1 MKQNKLYS
9 WLTSLLVMVMLALV
23 GQTALAQDV
32 TFTFTGSNN
41 TLSSNEVDGVRFTY
55 YMYNG
60 QANLYANSWDMTISS
75 EREITKIEFTS
86 GDMSGTT
93 CDVGTMTSSNIWE
106 GSANSVTFNNGG
118 DKLISQA
125 KVWLKS
131 GPVEVPTYNFL
142 GSNIPYITGGASS
155 TLESGENLQV
165 GDVFTG
171 IDGSTLTFTAVV
183 NAWSNSAQRLR
194 LGNGTAFSIAAPEG
208 YNISDI
214 VLKVDA
220 NTLTG
225 LSATGLSFEGTTK
238 AVWSGEAASV
248 DFSVT
253 ADSWVQKIYVTLVSA
268 TTEPTLYTVVVND
281 APVGAAVTL
290 DGQDMAA
297 GGQITVEKNL
307 SLSNL
312 SVTEPTGYYA
322 EKEYDATTHTFTVT
336 FKEYL
341 QYPVVVT
348 GTTDAN
354 AGVVYD
360 GVTYHAGES
369 VLTKTALTAADV
381 TAAEVSDLEGT
392 VTLDAG
398 TFTVTYK
405 APEYIEFITTGLS
418 GYGYGSYNET
428 KSGVNIY
435 AAVFSGYLN
444 IWNSSWTAT
453 ISSSTFKIAKVE
465 FECIQNLN
473 ISSNVGSMDNSAS
486 YKKVWTGSAQSVIFS
501 TVGDLQIA
509 KVRVYLDN
517 PTPETYT
524 VSISG
529 NPSEAKLIYDGNEYA
544 NGSSFTAAL
553 TKDDLS
559 ATTIEGYSYSITI
572 EGTTIKVVYAEKFP
586 KEGVAYKLLESGGL
600 YLNVFKNTN
609 NRAKDVVLLSTP
621 QALYFTET
629 TGGFHIQ
636 DANGYYVGGYSA
648 NTWNM
653 NCETPEVWT
662 VEPVTGGYALKCV
675 STGGYLGFNDNTTGG
690 DEYSAGYRDKEKGS
704 SACGIFSILTFE
716 KGTFGLAASQKTDI
730 TGEEI
735 SRYPNINLAE
745 DYTMALGLT
754 DQQVYIQ
761 DAMKF
766 YKVVEGVDVEI
777 SSPIG
782 EICVYPSSSG
792 QSTAWLIGSQ
802 NCETPGVYKFVFPKG
817 LFENAA
823 NENEEFTITY
833 TVEKQLHYSYS
844 NAVQENDFVLNGF
857 DVKFNHEV
865 TSVDVT
871 DAVLYCGTDEVST
884 TIGYSIAGTTV
895 HFTFTP
901 AIEKA
906 GSYKLSLPAGAVV
919 SDGVATTEVVETY
932 PATVKNRLVVTS
944 AGWTTFCPSENVKLP
959 AGYTPYILTK
969 AEDGQATIQEILGS
983 YPTANEYFWI
993 YSNGE
998 VVEQEGV
1005 LISKAY
1011 GSSEAVGIKLDA
1023 NATFTDGDCLKLL
1036 ANGQV
1041 TVSSDYTIKSIYISG
1056 DGNCIIN
1063 GELYTPNTNVGLN
1076 TKSFTITTDGGE
1088 TMTIDYLYV
1097 SYEDQT
1103 QGRNDVVIP
1112 AGEGILVQGAENAA
1126 VAYET
1131 TWETPSDVTGNLLYG
1146 CTADV
1151 EYTDYADC
1159 YFYKFSLNKN
1169 NEAGSEGFYWGSA
1182 DGHSISMHAGKAY
1195 LILDADDAAGI
1206 RGFRLFGEETE
1217 GISMKTTDNGQQPV
1231 YNLQGQRMGGKLS
1244 TGIYVKNGKKVLVK

>member
-171 IDGSTLTFTAVV
+171 TDGSTLTFTAVV

-268 TTEPTLYTVVVND
+268 ITEPTLYTVVVND
-281 APVGAAVTL
+281 APVGATVTL
-290 DGQDMAA
+290 DDQDMTA

-405 APEYIEFITTGLS
+405 APEYIEFVTTGLS
-418 GYGYGSYNET
+418 GSGQDKYNKT
-428 KSGVNIY
+428 IG
-435 AAVFSGYLN
+435 AVTIKGAIFNGYLD
-444 IWNSSWTAT
+444 IWYSSWTAT
-453 ISSSTFKIAKVE
+453 ISSNTFNIAKIE
-465 FECIQNLN
+465 FDCIDNLN
-473 ISSNVGSMDNSAS
+473 ISANVGSVDNSADLT
-486 YKKVWTGSAQSVIFS
+486 KVWTGSAQSVTFS
-501 TVGDLQIA
+501 AGGDLMISR
-509 KVRVYLDN
+509 VRVYLEDLA
-517 PTPETYT
+517 PKEYT
-524 VSISG
+524 VSITG
-529 NPSEAKLIYDGNEYA
+529 NPSEAKITYNGNQYADGDT
-544 NGSSFTAAL
+544 FTAIGLNSEAI
-553 TKDDLS
+553 T
-559 ATTIEGYSYSITI
+559 ATVIEGYVYNVTI
-572 EGTTIKVVYAEKFP
+572 DGTTIKVEYSETPSIKIDYVTVSW
-586 KEGVAYKLLESGGL
+586 GTDHLESGAMIESIP
-600 YLNVFKNTN
+600 NVQVYMNEAFDYMGSVPVGMTFTDGDGNEQNITYFGESGYNKYFYFGFNETITAPGTYTLHIPAGAIKNTTTGLEN
-609 NRAKDVVLLSTP
+609 KEINFQFVIPTPVQFAAPTLTPAEGTVESLKEFTLTAPAGVTFNTERDLSNITINGSTQYIYDYEYALDGSSLNFSLSGEYTTDGQAVVVLP
-621 QALYFTET
+621 
-629 TGGFHIQ
+629 
-636 DANGYYVGGYSA
+636 
-648 NTWNM
+648 
-653 NCETPEVWT
+653 
-662 VEPVTGGYALKCV
+662 
-675 STGGYLGFNDNTTGG
+675 LGFVRSTTN
-690 DEYSAGYRDKEKGS
+690 EYCPE
-704 SACGIFSILTFE
+704 
-716 KGTFGLAASQKTDI
+716 I
-730 TGEEI
+730 T
-735 SRYPNINLAE
+735 A
-745 DYTMALGLT
+745 
-754 DQQVYIQ
+754 
-761 DAMKF
+761 
-766 YKVVEGVDVEI
+766 
-777 SSPIG
+777 
-782 EICVYPSSSG
+782 
-792 QSTAWLIGSQ
+792 
-802 NCETPGVYKFVFPKG
+802 
-817 LFENAA
+817 
-823 NENEEFTITY
+823 TY
-833 TVEKQLHYSYS
+833 TVAYPWYEIHSYS
-844 NAVQENDFVLNGF
+844 ALEPADGSEVKELSTIAISAPTGITFDCTSEGEERNITVSLNGKDEVVSANVYADRIVLNYAT
-857 DVKFNHEV
+857 K
-865 TSVDVT
+865 
-871 DAVLYCGTDEVST
+871 AVGSYEFVIAANAIPANSGKKGNKAVSFS
-884 TIGYSIAGTTV
+884 YSIAPT
-895 HFTFTP
+895 
-901 AIEKA
+901 
-906 GSYKLSLPAGAVV
+906 LSV
-919 SDGVATTEVVETY
+919 SNV
-932 PATVKNRLVVTS
+932 
-944 AGWTTFCPSENVKLP
+944 GWTTFCYDKPFTL
-959 AGYTPYILTK
+959 ADGYTPYMIQT
-969 AEDGQATIQEILGS
+969 AEDAVAEPVEILGAPKTETLKGYTCYNVNDFDNRATMS
-983 YPTANEYFWI
+983 GGYITGSNLENKVEVTCGGNINYAGSGQSQDDELDGVFYEVSEGAWI
-993 YSNGE
+993 EIKGVNGTQ
-998 VVEQEGV
+998 VVSVEALNWNPYEAP
-1005 LISKAY
+1005 AY
-1011 GSSEAVGIKLDA
+1011 NYTSLQ
-1023 NATFTDGDCLKLL
+1023 
-1036 ANGQV
+1036 NGNV
-1041 TVSSDYTIKSIYISG
+1041 IRLEWT
-1056 DGNCIIN
+1056 GNCWFGGLDIN
-1063 GELYTPNTNVGLN
+1063 IAVPGE
-1076 TKSFTITTDGGE
+1076 
-1088 TMTIDYLYV
+1088 
-1097 SYEDQT
+1097 YEKP
-1103 QGRNDVVIP
+1103 VIP
-1112 AGEGILVQGAENAA
+1112 ANTGILVQGTPAQD
-1126 VAYET
+1126 VAYQVAYGAT
-1131 TWETPSDVTGNLLYG
+1131 SDVTGNILTG
-1146 CTADV
+1146 CVADKTV
-1151 EYTDYADC
+1151 TDTNKL
-1159 YFYKFSLNKN
+1159 FYKFSLNASRD
-1169 NEAGSEGFYWGSA
+1169 AGSEGFYWDSN
-1182 DGHSISMHAGKAY
+1182 DGHSINMHGGKAY
-1195 LILDADDAAGI
+1195 LILDADDAASI
-1206 RGFRLFGEETE
+1206 RGFRLFGGETE
-1217 GISMKTTDNGQQPV
+1217 GITGVATESENAPAF
-1231 YNLQGQRMGGKLS
+1231 NLQGQRVNKNNFRSGLY
-1244 TGIYVKNGKKVLVK
+1244 IQNGKKVLVK

>member
-41 TLSSNEVDGVRFTY
+41 TQSSNEVDGVRFTY
-55 YMYNG
+55 YMYG
-60 QANLYANSWDMTISS
+60 AQANLYANSWDMTISS

-86 GDMSGTT
+86 GGMSGTT

-106 GSANSVTFNNGG
+106 GSANSVTFKNPG
-118 DKLISQA
+118 DIYISQA

-290 DGQDMAA
+290 DGQDMTA

-381 TAAEVSDLEGT
+381 TAAEVSGKEGV

-405 APEYIEFITTGLS
+405 APSYYEFTTNGTGYGQRYYFSEGPVSGSYAAYYGQNNIWSTDWYTEVQSSGAPLAKIEFLGISGFGYIEASVGTLDTNTG
-418 GYGYGSYNET
+418 
-428 KSGVNIY
+428 
-435 AAVFSGYLN
+435 
-444 IWNSSWTAT
+444 
-453 ISSSTFKIAKVE
+453 
-465 FECIQNLN
+465 
-473 ISSNVGSMDNSAS
+473 
-486 YKKVWTGSAQSVIFS
+486 VWTGDGSATYVKF
-501 TVGDLQIA
+501 TGGDGYSSGL
-509 KVRVYLDN
+509 KVYLKEL
-517 PTPETYT
+517 TPETYT

-572 EGTTIKVVYAEKFP
+572 EGTTIKVVYTEKFP
-586 KEGVAYKLLESGGL
+586 QEGVAYKLLESGGL

-636 DANGYYVGGYSA
+636 DANGYYVGGYT

-662 VEPVTGGYALKCV
+662 VEPVTGGYVLKCV
-675 STGGYLGFNDNTTGG
+675 TTGSYLGFNDNTTGG
-690 DEYSAGYRDKEKGS
+690 ETSAGYRDKEKGS

-716 KGTFGLAASQKTDI
+716 KGTFGLATNQETDI

-735 SRYPNINLAE
+735 SRYPNFNLAE

-782 EICVYPSSSG
+782 DICVYPSSYG
-792 QSTAWLIGSQ
+792 MSTVWLNGSQ

-833 TVEKQLHYSYS
+833 TVEKQLHCNYN

-857 DVKFNHEV
+857 DVVFNHDV

-884 TIGYSIAGTTV
+884 TIGYSIEGATV

-901 AIEKA
+901 AIEQA
-906 GSYKLSLPAGAVV
+906 GSYKLSIPAGAVV
-919 SDGVATTEVVETY
+919 SDGVATTAVVETS

-959 AGYTPYILTK
+959 SGYTPYILTK

-983 YPTANEYFWI
+983 YPTTTEYFWL
-993 YSNGE
+993 YSNGS
-998 VVEQEGV
+998 VVENDGV
-1005 LISKAY
+1005 LISKAV
-1011 GSSEAVGIKLDA
+1011 GSSEAVSIKLDA

-1041 TVSSDYTIKSIYISG
+1041 TVSSDYTIKSIFISG
-1056 DGNCIIN
+1056 YGNCTVN
-1063 GELYTPNTNVGLN
+1063 GVAYTPYTNADVN
-1076 TKSFTITTDGGE
+1076 TKSFTITTEGGE

-1103 QGRNDVVIP
+1103 QDRNDVVIP

-1126 VAYET
+1126 VAYES

-1146 CTADV
+1146 CTADE

-1159 YFYKFSLNKN
+1159 YFYKFSLNKD

>member
-23 GQTALAQDV
+23 GQTALAQDASFDFV
-32 TFTFTGSNN
+32 ANKYVGELTSGDVQVNYKNYEQGANIWGPHDDVYKIVFTG
-41 TLSSNEVDGVRFTY
+41 L
-55 YMYNG
+55 NG
-60 QANLYANSWDMTISS
+60 AK
-75 EREITKIEFTS
+75 ITKIEFEVYQQGYNYGELVAS
-86 GDMSGTT
+86 IGSLSYNYSGTSVWT
-93 CDVGTMTSSNIWE
+93 GEAESVLIDGTDYDTDV
-106 GSANSVTFNNGG
+106 
-118 DKLISQA
+118 
-125 KVWLKS
+125 
-131 GPVEVPTYNFL
+131 
-142 GSNIPYITGGASS
+142 YITTARVWVSS
-155 TLESGENLQV
+155 
-165 GDVFTG
+165 
-171 IDGSTLTFTAVV
+171 
-183 NAWSNSAQRLR
+183 
-194 LGNGTAFSIAAPEG
+194 
-208 YNISDI
+208 
-214 VLKVDA
+214 
-220 NTLTG
+220 
-225 LSATGLSFEGTTK
+225 
-238 AVWSGEAASV
+238 SV
-248 DFSVT
+248 S
-253 ADSWVQKIYVTLVSA
+253 
-268 TTEPTLYTVVVND
+268 EPITYTVVVND
-281 APVGAAVTL
+281 APVGATVTL
-290 DGQDMAA
+290 DDQNMTA

-322 EKEYDATTHTFTVT
+322 EKEYDTTTHTFTVT

-341 QYPVVVT
+341 QYPVAVT

-369 VLTKTALTAADV
+369 VLAKTAITAADV
-381 TAAEVSDLEGT
+381 TAAEVSGLEGT

-405 APEYIEFITTGLS
+405 VPEYIEFVTTGIAKS
-418 GYGYGSYNET
+418 NYSNYTDTKNE
-428 KSGVNIY
+428 V
-435 AAVFSGYLN
+435 
-444 IWNSSWTAT
+444 T
-453 ISSSTFKIAKVE
+453 ISGMIYSQNINLYSSYK
-465 FECIQNLN
+465 LN
-473 ISSNVGSMDNSAS
+473 ISSASRNIVKVEIVSGSQMSNASANTGTFTAS
-486 YKKVWTGSAQSVIFS
+486 TGIWTGCAQSIEFS
-501 TVGDLQIA
+501 ANGGDYYIT
-509 KVRVYLDN
+509 KIRVYLEEL
-517 PTPETYT
+517 TPETYT

-529 NPSEAKLIYDGNEYA
+529 NPSEAKLKYDGNEYA

-553 TKDDLS
+553 TEDDLS

-572 EGTTIKVVYAEKFP
+572 EGTTIKVVYTEKFP
-586 KEGVAYKLLESGGL
+586 QEGVAYKLLESGGL

-675 STGGYLGFNDNTTGG
+675 TTGSYLGFNDNTTGG
-690 DEYSAGYRDKEKGS
+690 ETSAGYRDKEKGS

-716 KGTFGLAASQKTDI
+716 KGTFGLAATQETSI

-754 DQQVYIQ
+754 EQYVYIQ

-782 EICVYPSSSG
+782 DISVYPSSDG
-792 QSTAWLIGSQ
+792 QSTAWLTGSYS
-802 NCETPGVYKFVFPKG
+802 CDTPGVYKFVFPKG
-817 LFENAA
+817 LFANAE

-844 NAVQENDFVLNGF
+844 NAKQESDFELNGF
-857 DVKFNHEV
+857 DVVFNHDV

-871 DAVLYCGTDEVST
+871 GAALYCGTDEVST
-884 TIGYSIAGTTV
+884 TIGYSIEGPIV

-906 GSYKLSLPAGAVV
+906 GDYKLSLPAGAVV

-993 YSNGE
+993 YSDGE
-998 VVEQEGV
+998 VVEQDGV

-1023 NATFTDGDCLKLL
+1023 NATFTDGDCLQLL
-1036 ANGQV
+1036 GNGQV
-1041 TVSSDYTIKSIYISG
+1041 TVSCDNTIKSIYISG
-1056 DGNCIIN
+1056 YGNCIIN
-1063 GELYTPNTNVGLN
+1063 GELYTPYTNVDLN

-1131 TWETPSDVTGNLLYG
+1131 TWETPSDVTGNLLTG
-1146 CTADV
+1146 CLTDKTVTDV
-1151 EYTDYADC
+1151 MENLY
-1159 YFYKFSLNKN
+1159 YKFSLNKN

-1217 GISMKTTDNGQQPV
+1217 GISMKTTEDNGQPIF
-1231 YNLQGQRMGGKLS
+1231 NLQGQRMGGKLS

>member
-23 GQTALAQDV
+23 GQTAMAQDV
-32 TFTFTGSNN
+32 TWDFYVDSNAYSNPGTKSGVTVHAAYWTGS
-41 TLSSNEVDGVRFTY
+41 
-55 YMYNG
+55 
-60 QANLYANSWDMTISS
+60 QANLYSGDLTGTQYGWLKVSS
-75 EREITKIEFTS
+75 ETPITKIVFHEYPGWQGMQTLICSTGSFTS
-86 GDMSGTT
+86 LAT
-93 CDVGTMTSSNIWE
+93 DVSTWE
-106 GSANSVTFNNGG
+106 GSAQEIIFNST
-118 DKLISQA
+118 S
-125 KVWLKS
+125 
-131 GPVEVPTYNFL
+131 
-142 GSNIPYITGGASS
+142 
-155 TLESGENLQV
+155 
-165 GDVFTG
+165 DVYVQS
-171 IDGSTLTFTAVV
+171 ID
-183 NAWSNSAQRLR
+183 
-194 LGNGTAFSIAAPEG
+194 IYAP
-208 YNISDI
+208 
-214 VLKVDA
+214 
-220 NTLTG
+220 
-225 LSATGLSFEGTTK
+225 
-238 AVWSGEAASV
+238 ASV
-248 DFSVT
+248 
-253 ADSWVQKIYVTLVSA
+253 
-268 TTEPTLYTVVVND
+268 EPTTYTVNVNN
-281 APVGAAVTL
+281 APVGATVVL
-290 DGQDMAA
+290 DGQDLSA

-307 SLSNL
+307 NL
-312 SVTEPTGYYA
+312 NNLEITEPTGYYA

-336 FKEYL
+336 FKECL
-341 QYPVVVT
+341 QYPVVVN

-369 VLTKTALTAADV
+369 VLAKTAITAADV
-381 TAAEVSDLEGT
+381 TAAEVSGLEGT

-405 APEYIEFITTGLS
+405 APSYYEFTTSGSGFGQRYYFSEGPVSGSYAAYYGQNNIYGTDWYTEVQSSGAPIAKIEFLGISGFSYVQASVGTLNTSTG
-418 GYGYGSYNET
+418 
-428 KSGVNIY
+428 
-435 AAVFSGYLN
+435 
-444 IWNSSWTAT
+444 
-453 ISSSTFKIAKVE
+453 
-465 FECIQNLN
+465 
-473 ISSNVGSMDNSAS
+473 
-486 YKKVWTGSAQSVIFS
+486 VWTGDGSATYVKFTGGDGYS
-501 TVGDLQIA
+501 TGL
-509 KVRVYLDN
+509 RVYLKEL
-517 PTPETYT
+517 TPETYT

-529 NPSEAKLIYDGNEYA
+529 NPSEAKLKYDGNEYA

-553 TKDDLS
+553 TEDDLS

-629 TGGFHIQ
+629 TGGLYIQ

-675 STGGYLGFNDNTTGG
+675 TTGGYLGFNDNTTGG
-690 DEYSAGYRDKEKGS
+690 DEYSAGFRDKTS

-792 QSTAWLIGSQ
+792 MSTIWLNGSQ

-833 TVEKQLHYSYS
+833 TVEKQLYSNYS

-857 DVKFNHEV
+857 DVVFNHDV

-871 DAVLYCGTDEVST
+871 DAALYCGTEEVST
-884 TIGYSIAGTTV
+884 TIGYSIEGATV

-901 AIEKA
+901 AIVTA
-906 GSYKLSLPAGAVV
+906 GSYKLSIPAGAVV

-959 AGYTPYILTK
+959 SGYTPYILTK

-983 YPTANEYFWI
+983 YPTTTEYFWL
-993 YSNGE
+993 YSDGS
-998 VVEQEGV
+998 VVENDGV

-1041 TVSSDYTIKSIYISG
+1041 TVSCDNTIKSIYISG
-1056 DGNCIIN
+1056 YGNCTVN
-1063 GELYTPNTNVGLN
+1063 GVAYTPYTNADVN
-1076 TKSFTITTDGGE
+1076 AKSFTITTEGGE

-1097 SYEDQT
+1097 TYEDVT

-1126 VAYET
+1126 VAYES

-1146 CTADV
+1146 CTADE

-1159 YFYKFSLNKN
+1159 YFYKFSLNKD

-1195 LILDADDAAGI
+1195 LILDADEAAGI

-1231 YNLQGQRMGGKLS
+1231 FNLQGQRMGGKLS

>member
-41 TLSSNEVDGVRFTY
+41 TQSSNEVDGVRFTY
-55 YMYNG
+55 YMYG
-60 QANLYANSWDMTISS
+60 AQANLYTNSWDMTISS

-86 GDMSGTT
+86 GGMSGTT
-93 CDVGTMTSSNIWE
+93 CNVGTMTSSNIWE
-106 GSANSVTFNNGG
+106 GSANSVTFKNPG
-118 DKLISQA
+118 DIYISQA
-125 KVWLKS
+125 KVWLAS

-155 TLESGENLQV
+155 TLEGGENLQV

-183 NAWSNSAQRLR
+183 NSWSNNAQRLR

-268 TTEPTLYTVVVND
+268 TAEPTLYTVVVND

-290 DGQDMAA
+290 DGQDMTA

-341 QYPVVVT
+341 QYPVAVT

-381 TAAEVSDLEGT
+381 TAAEVSGLEGT
-392 VTLDAG
+392 VALEGT

-405 APEYIEFITTGLS
+405 APSYYEFTTNGTGYGQRYYFSEGPVSGSYAAYYGQNNIWSTDWYTEVQSSGAPLAKIEFLGISGFGYIEASVGTLDTNTG
-418 GYGYGSYNET
+418 
-428 KSGVNIY
+428 
-435 AAVFSGYLN
+435 
-444 IWNSSWTAT
+444 
-453 ISSSTFKIAKVE
+453 
-465 FECIQNLN
+465 
-473 ISSNVGSMDNSAS
+473 
-486 YKKVWTGSAQSVIFS
+486 VWTGDGSATYVKFTGGDGYS
-501 TVGDLQIA
+501 TGL
-509 KVRVYLDN
+509 RVYLKEL
-517 PTPETYT
+517 TPETYT

-529 NPSEAKLIYDGNEYA
+529 NPSEAKLIYNGNEYA
-544 NGSSFTAAL
+544 NGDTFEAAL
-553 TKDDLS
+553 TEDDLS

-609 NRAKDVVLLSTP
+609 NRAKDVVLSSTP

-629 TGGFHIQ
+629 TGGFYIQ
-636 DANGYYVGGYSA
+636 DANGYYVGGYT

-675 STGGYLGFNDNTTGG
+675 TTGSYLGFNDNTTGG
-690 DEYSAGYRDKEKGS
+690 ETSAGYRDKGLDLR
-704 SACGIFSILTFE
+704 GIFSILTFE
-716 KGTFGLAASQKTDI
+716 KGTFGLATTQETDI

-782 EICVYPSSSG
+782 DICVYPSSSG
-792 QSTAWLIGSQ
+792 QSTVWLNGSQ

-823 NENEEFTITY
+823 NENEEITLTY
-833 TVEKQLHYSYS
+833 TVEKQLYSNYS

-857 DVKFNHEV
+857 DVVFNHDV

-884 TIGYSIAGTTV
+884 TIGYSIEGATV

-919 SDGVATTEVVETY
+919 SDGVATAAVVETS

-959 AGYTPYILTK
+959 SGYTPYILTE

-983 YPTANEYFWI
+983 YPTTTEYFWL
-993 YSNGE
+993 YSDGS
-998 VVEQEGV
+998 VVENDGV
-1005 LISKAY
+1005 LISKAV
-1011 GSSEAVGIKLDA
+1011 GSSEDVSIKLDA
-1023 NATFTDGDCLKLL
+1023 NATFTSGDCLKIL

-1041 TVSSDYTIKSIYISG
+1041 TVSSDYTIKSIFISG
-1056 DGNCIIN
+1056 YGNCTVD
-1063 GELYTPNTNVGLN
+1063 GVAYAPYTNADVNA
-1076 TKSFTITTDGGE
+1076 KSFTINTDGSGAII
-1088 TMTIDYLYV
+1088 IDYMYV

-1103 QGRNDVVIP
+1103 QPRNDVVIP

-1126 VAYET
+1126 VAYES

-1146 CTADV
+1146 CTADE
-1151 EYTDYADC
+1151 EYTDFADV

-1195 LILDADDAAGI
+1195 LMLDADEAAGI

-1231 YNLQGQRMGGKLS
+1231 FNLQGQRMGGKLS

>member
-23 GQTALAQDV
+23 GQTAMAQDA
-32 TFTFTGSNN
+32 TFDFVANKYVGELTSGDVQVNYKNYEQGANIWGPHDDVYKIVFTG
-41 TLSSNEVDGVRFTY
+41 L
-55 YMYNG
+55 NG
-60 QANLYANSWDMTISS
+60 AK
-75 EREITKIEFTS
+75 ITKIEFEVYQQGYNYGELVAS
-86 GDMSGTT
+86 IGSLSYNYSGTSVWT
-93 CDVGTMTSSNIWE
+93 GEAESVLIDGTDYDTDV
-106 GSANSVTFNNGG
+106 
-118 DKLISQA
+118 
-125 KVWLKS
+125 
-131 GPVEVPTYNFL
+131 
-142 GSNIPYITGGASS
+142 YITTARVWVSS
-155 TLESGENLQV
+155 
-165 GDVFTG
+165 
-171 IDGSTLTFTAVV
+171 
-183 NAWSNSAQRLR
+183 
-194 LGNGTAFSIAAPEG
+194 
-208 YNISDI
+208 
-214 VLKVDA
+214 
-220 NTLTG
+220 
-225 LSATGLSFEGTTK
+225 
-238 AVWSGEAASV
+238 SV
-248 DFSVT
+248 S
-253 ADSWVQKIYVTLVSA
+253 
-268 TTEPTLYTVVVND
+268 EPITYTVVVND
-281 APVGAAVTL
+281 APVGATVTL
-290 DGQDMAA
+290 DDQNMTA

-322 EKEYDATTHTFTVT
+322 EKEYDTTTHTFTVT

-369 VLTKTALTAADV
+369 VLAKTAITAADV
-381 TAAEVSDLEGT
+381 TAAEVSGLEGT

-405 APEYIEFITTGLS
+405 APSYYEFTTSGSGFGQRYYFSEGPVSGSYAAYYGQNNIYGTDWYTEVQSSGAPIAKIEFLGISGFSYVQASVGTLNTSTG
-418 GYGYGSYNET
+418 
-428 KSGVNIY
+428 
-435 AAVFSGYLN
+435 
-444 IWNSSWTAT
+444 
-453 ISSSTFKIAKVE
+453 
-465 FECIQNLN
+465 
-473 ISSNVGSMDNSAS
+473 
-486 YKKVWTGSAQSVIFS
+486 VWTGDGSATYVKFTGGDGYS
-501 TVGDLQIA
+501 TGL
-509 KVRVYLDN
+509 RVYLKEL
-517 PTPETYT
+517 TPETYT

-529 NPSEAKLIYDGNEYA
+529 NPSEAKLKYDGNEYA

-629 TGGFHIQ
+629 TGGFYIQ
-636 DANGYYVGGYSA
+636 DANGYYVGGYT
-648 NTWNM
+648 NNWNM

-675 STGGYLGFNDNTTGG
+675 TTGSYLGFNDNTTGG
-690 DEYSAGYRDKEKGS
+690 ETSAGYRDKTS

-782 EICVYPSSSG
+782 DICVYPSSYG
-792 QSTAWLIGSQ
+792 MSTVWLNGSQ

-823 NENEEFTITY
+823 NENGEITITY
-833 TVEKQLHYSYS
+833 TVEKQLYSNYS

-857 DVKFNHEV
+857 DVVFNHDV

-871 DAVLYCGTDEVST
+871 DAALYCGTDEVST
-884 TIGYSIAGTTV
+884 TIGYSIEGATV

-919 SDGVATTEVVETY
+919 SDGVATTAVVETS

-993 YSNGE
+993 YSDGS
-998 VVEQEGV
+998 VVENDGV

-1023 NATFTDGDCLKLL
+1023 NATFTDGDCLQLL
-1036 ANGQV
+1036 GNGQV
-1041 TVSSDYTIKSIYISG
+1041 TVSCDNTIKSIYISG
-1056 DGNCIIN
+1056 YGNCIIN
-1063 GELYTPNTNVGLN
+1063 GELYTPYTNVDLN

-1146 CTADV
+1146 CTADE

-1217 GISMKTTDNGQQPV
+1217 GISMKTTEDNGQPIF
-1231 YNLQGQRMGGKLS
+1231 NLQGQRMGGKLS